1 MLAAFYDGIEKINV
15 RETTPPDLPPGG
27 AILRI
32 KSTAICGTDVRTF
45 HHGSSFCEPPWIIG
59 HEVAGE
65 VVEVGHGVTSI
76 GRGDRVTV
84 AAGVPCGTCHAC
96 TKGWKHLCS
105 NVKAHGFH
113 HPGGFAEFMA
123 VDAQAVK
130 QNALNRI
137 EDKISYDQAAL
148 TEPLSCVINGQDL
161 VNVSPGDTVAI
172 IGAGPIGCMHVEV
185 ARSRGAAKIIHIEM
199 NKQRLEA
206 AQTFG
211 ADHYVDASKENA
223 VERVMELT
231 EKQGA
236 DVVIAACPA
245 KEAQSDAVQ
254 MAALRGRVS
263 FFGGLPK
270 SDPIAPI
277 NGNTIHYKE
286 LGVFG
291 AFASSPAQNKEALDL
306 ITSGA
311 IKSDA
316 IITHRLP
323 LKQISEGFRLM
334 DSGEALKVVINP

>member
-1 MLAAFYDGIEKINV
+1 MLAAFYEGIENINV
-15 RETTPPDLPPGG
+15 RETTPPELPPGG

-32 KSTAICGTDVRTF
+32 KSAAICGTDLRTF

-65 VVEVGHGVTSI
+65 VIEVGRGVDSL
-76 GRGDRVTV
+76 GRGDRVAV

-113 HPGGFAEFMA
+113 SPGGFAEFMA
-123 VDAQAVK
+123 VDANAVQ

-137 EDKISYDQAAL
+137 EDKISFDQAAL
-148 TEPLSCVINGQDL
+148 AEPLSCVINGQDL
-161 VNVSPGDTVAI
+161 VQTSPGDTVAI

-185 ARSRGAAKIIHIEM
+185 ARARGAAKIIHIEM
-199 NKQRLEA
+199 NPQRLAA
-206 AQTFG
+206 AQIFE
-211 ADHYVDASKENA
+211 ADHYIDASKEDA
-223 VERVMELT
+223 IARVKDLT
-231 EKQGA
+231 HNQGA
-236 DVVIAACPA
+236 DVVISACPA
-245 KEAQSDAVQ
+245 KQAQADAIE

-291 AFASSPAQNKEALDL
+291 AFASSPAQNKQALDM
-306 ITSGA
+306 ITNGA
-311 IKSDA
+311 INTDA
-316 IITHRLP
+316 IITHRLS
-323 LKQISEGFRLM
+323 LERIVEGFHLM